1 MTSLDF
7 LIVAAFIAYAV
18 GSGLRNRR
26 TASRNLDEYFL
37 ANRSLSGWQAGLSMA
52 ATQFAADT
60 PLLVTG
66 LIATAG
72 IFALWQLWIYAL
84 AFLLMGFVLAPGW
97 RRAGVLTD
105 AELTEVRYGR
115 RPATVLRGI
124 KAVYFGTIFNCTVLA
139 FVFFAAAQIAEP
151 FLLWHVWLPDGLFLP
166 VVDLVE
172 WIGVPL
178 TIGPPDDPA
187 VWTHTASNLISI
199 LLILAVATFYST
211 TGGLRSVVAT
221 DVLQLAVMLFGT
233 AAFAAVVVTEVGGLG
248 AVTERL
254 HALFA
259 GGGPG
264 GILPE
269 QILAF
274 TPDRARDASAAVLLL
289 FGLQWLIQ
297 INADGTGYLAQRS
310 MACRSDS
317 DAKTAAVVFTF
328 TQVLLRSLLWI
339 PLGLGLLVLF
349 PPDPGLT
356 PASGLLQADREAT
369 YVRGMAELLP
379 PGVKGLMVTGMLA
392 ALASTVDTHLNWGAS
407 YWTNDIYKRFVCQL
421 WLGREPSGRSLVWV
435 ARGSNVLLVGIALA
449 IMTQLTSINAAWQTS
464 LLLGAGMGVVLIL
477 RWLWWRMNAW
487 AEIAAVL
494 TSLFAA
500 PLLMVY
506 LGDDQHAL
514 RLLLVA
520 AFATAAALIAV
531 RVAGPEDP
539 TRLAAFY
546 RKVRPVGFWG
556 PVARD
561 AGAAADDGPSRLGRA
576 LAATGAC
583 AVSIFCLLVGLGSWL
598 AGSPAPTWLPF
609 EAAWQGGLIVA
620 GVALVPLWYRLGYRD
635 TGSLSSRSGRD
646 ADHPADTQ
654 DTSSAESD
662 LG

>member
-7 LIVAAFIAYAV
+7 LIVAAFVAYAV
-18 GSGLRNRR
+18 ASGLRNRR
-26 TASRNLDEYFL
+26 AASRNLDEYFL
-37 ANRSLSGWQAGLSMA
+37 ANRSLPGWQAGLSMA

-115 RPATVLRGI
+115 RAATVLRGI

-139 FVFFAAAQIAEP
+139 FVFFAAAKIAEP
-151 FLLWHVWLPDGLFLP
+151 FLLWDAWLPAGLFLP
-166 VVDLVE
+166 VVDFVQ

-178 TIGPPDDPA
+178 TIGPPDDPE

-199 LLILAVATFYST
+199 LFILTVATFYST

-221 DVLQLAVMLFGT
+221 DVVQLAVMLLGTTAFG
-233 AAFAAVVVTEVGGLG
+233 AVVVTEAGGLG
-248 AVTERL
+248 AVTARV
-254 HALFA
+254 HTLFA
-259 GGGPG
+259 GSGPG
-264 GILPE
+264 GILPD

-310 MACRSDS
+310 MACRSDA

-349 PPDPGLT
+349 PPDPDLAPG
-356 PASGLLQADREAT
+356 AGLLQADREAT

-379 PGVKGLMVTGMLA
+379 AGVKGLMVTGMLA

-435 ARGSNVLLVGIALA
+435 ARGANVLLVVIALA
-449 IMTQLTSINAAWQTS
+449 IMTQLTSITAAWQTS

-477 RWLWWRMNAW
+477 RWVWWRMNAW

-494 TSLFAA
+494 ASFVAA
-500 PLLMVY
+500 PLLMIHV
-506 LGDDQHAL
+506 GDDRHAL

-520 AFATAAALIAV
+520 AFATAAALVAI
-531 RVAGPEDP
+531 RVAGPEDR
-539 TRLAAFY
+539 TTLAAFY
-546 RKVRPVGFWG
+546 RRVRPVGFWG
-556 PVARD
+556 PVARE
-561 AGAAADDGPSRLGRA
+561 AGAAPDEGSRRLWRA
-576 LAATGAC
+576 LAATGSC
-583 AVSIFCLLVGLGSWL
+583 GLSVFCLLVGIGSWL
-598 AGSPAPTWLPF
+598 ADSPAPAWFPF
-609 EAAWQGGLIVA
+609 DAVWRGGLIVA
-620 GVALVPLWYRLGYRD
+620 GVALVPVWYRLGYRSPS
-635 TGSLSSRSGRD
+635 TRCV
-646 ADHPADTQ
+646 
-654 DTSSAESD
+654 
-662 LG
+662 